1 LSGDTDITHAQ
12 VDLDAPARVTA
23 RREHLDGQS
32 DYNQRRAMPEDTP
45 SPPPAPIAPPPTP
58 SQPGIPFNI
67 GEEFGTAKR
76 NLPPVKIVLIGAA
89 IIALIAGLIAFVQRP
104 QSAATGSIDDV
115 VSVEV
120 PNQNLT
126 MVAINVSLQNNGK
139 KPFLIRT
146 IKSDLDS
153 GSGTFSNDAASPVDF
168 DRYFQAFPTLKQHAL
183 NPLEREAQIDPG
195 ARTEGTIIVAFPV
208 TPDAFI
214 NRKSLKVT
222 IQAYYQPVPLV
233 LTK

>member
-1 LSGDTDITHAQ
+1 
-12 VDLDAPARVTA
+12 
-23 RREHLDGQS
+23 
-32 DYNQRRAMPEDTP
+32 MPEDTP
-45 SPPPAPIAPPPTP
+45 SPPSAPPGAPAPA
-58 SQPGIPFNI
+58 QPGIPFHI

-89 IIALIAGLIAFVQRP
+89 IIALIAGVIAFVQRP

-139 KPFLIRT
+139 KPYLIRT

-153 GSGTFSNDAASPVDF
+153 GSGTFSEDAASPADF

-183 NPLEREAQIDPG
+183 NPLEREAQIEPG
-195 ARTEGTIIVAFPV
+195 GRTQGTIIVAFPV

-214 NRKSLKVT
+214 NRKSLKVI
-222 IQAYYQPVPLV
+222 IQPYYQPVPLV
-233 LTK
+233 LAK